1 MIDQGH
7 GNEADRLIDK
17 VCHER
22 GKELYVG
29 EFLEAVLCK
38 G

>member
-1 MIDQGH
+1 MSYPDTLKI
-7 GNEADRLIDK
+7 K

-29 EFLEAVLCK
+29 EFLDAVLCE